1 MNRHRRKCRWQRMEW
16 SNFRRHHL
24 GTSGEASYDAW
35 MKRTRRWEEAH
46 TIDNRRPPAISSI
59 CIWSY
64 QGYKNSNK
72 LIIIERLWYLVYT
85 FGQTKDAR
93 IRRCKENHT
102 NGCED
107 SALRGRT
114 HYSRSGDRWW
124 SKLRHMNEEVPAEC
138 KHNAPSPLHI
148 WGKVVSLRHLSE
160 EVPAE
165 CKHDAARL

>member
-24 GTSGEASYDAW
+24 GTGGEASYDTW
-35 MKRTRRWEEAH
+35 MKRTRRWEEKH

-93 IRRCKENHT
+93 IRRCKGNHT
-102 NGCED
+102 NGCKD
-107 SALRGRT
+107 SALRGKT
-114 HYSRSGDRWW
+114 HYSRSTASRNLFNWICKSSGRW
-124 SKLRHMNEEVPAEC
+124 EE
-138 KHNAPSPLHI
+138 NHI
-148 WGKVVSLRHLSE
+148 TATDTQTNDHRTPVVSSL
-160 EVPAE
+160 
-165 CKHDAARL
+165 